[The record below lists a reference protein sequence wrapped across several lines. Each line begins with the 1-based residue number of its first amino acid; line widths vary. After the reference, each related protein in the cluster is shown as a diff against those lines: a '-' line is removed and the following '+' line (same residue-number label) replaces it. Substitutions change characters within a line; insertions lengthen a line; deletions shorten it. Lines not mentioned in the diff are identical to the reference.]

1 VSGFNELRRDYSTVN
16 PTIQEKNLEH
26 RPACQIGPE
35 GRIGPTRRYLRHPR
49 PSQTGQD
56 GLVDL
61 AETCYRSEIMDRIDE
76 DLWRKIRLLVDTY
89 RDRCLWFLR
98 PDYYPTD
105 RQEALRTLD
114 YIRRYGDREA
124 FRKAGELYRW
134 LSPNSS
140 ETSAAS

>member
-1 VSGFNELRRDYSTVN
+1 
-16 PTIQEKNLEH
+16 
-26 RPACQIGPE
+26 
-35 GRIGPTRRYLRHPR
+35 
-49 PSQTGQD
+49 
-56 GLVDL
+56 
-61 AETCYRSEIMDRIDE
+61 MDRIDE